1 MKPLHNMGT
10 LCPLTTHVNK
20 ITLKEIQKLEN
31 GSFSFS
37 FCRLQSF
44 SLDAHLLQWYILLMP
59 ISLSPDLD
67 DRIQQKVIRAG
78 YRTPDEVIR
87 KALDALDAQER
98 QEVRQ
103 PETVKTKSAGPVWQR
118 FQDAAQAIPEEELA
132 SLPPDGASEHDHYLY
147 GLPKRSA

>member
-1 MKPLHNMGT
+1 
-10 LCPLTTHVNK
+10 
-20 ITLKEIQKLEN
+20 
-31 GSFSFS
+31 
-37 FCRLQSF
+37 
-44 SLDAHLLQWYILLMP
+44 MP

-67 DRIQQKVIRAG
+67 DRIQQKVLRAG

-103 PETVKTKSAGPVWQR
+103 PETVKKKSAGPVWQR
-118 FQDAAQAIPEEELA
+118 FQDAARAIPEEELA
-132 SLPPDGASEHDHYLY
+132 SLPQDGASEHDHYLY

>member
-1 MKPLHNMGT
+1 MPTYDPRQQNCLKQD
-10 LCPLTTHVNK
+10 K
-20 ITLKEIQKLEN
+20 IFVTEYLLISACLL
-31 GSFSFS
+31 
-37 FCRLQSF
+37 RSF
-44 SLDAHLLQWYILLMP
+44 SLDALLPQWYALFMP

-87 KALDALDAQER
+87 KALDALDAQE
-98 QEVRQ
+98 QQNVRQ
-103 PETVKTKSAGPVWQR
+103 PGTVKKKPAVPVWQR
-118 FQDAAQAIPEEELA
+118 FQEAARVIPEEELV